1 MRATERPCAR
11 RSGRPPCAGVP
22 CTVRST
28 PRAWPGGGLIQLKD
42 LAAAAEVLLP
52 KVQGTLVLE
61 EVLAGQSLDFLVLF
75 GSNGANIGS
84 LGQVDYCAANCFL
97 DAFAQDRG
105 RHRRV
110 LSIDWG
116 PWKDTGMAVDT
127 AHPSAV
133 EHAQQHGMSTADG
146 LRALDTILLSASEPQ
161 LIVSPSELSALFS
174 AAPSLTDEA
183 ATETPSDTHERPDI
197 LTEFV
202 TPRSD
207 AERTVCAVWQD
218 LLGIEKVG
226 IQDSFFDL
234 GGNSLIAIQL
244 VNTVNT
250 RLGTKITLGDLYEG
264 LTVAHLA
271 GLTEAPPQRSTPQS
285 TKSLE
290 ERRVNMQQ
298 RRQHQQRRRTARDGQ

>member
-1 MRATERPCAR
+1 
-11 RSGRPPCAGVP
+11 
-22 CTVRST
+22 
-28 PRAWPGGGLIQLKD
+28 
-42 LAAAAEVLLP
+42 
-52 KVQGTLVLE
+52 
-61 EVLAGQSLDFLVLF
+61 
-75 GSNGANIGS
+75 
-84 LGQVDYCAANCFL
+84 
-97 DAFAQDRG
+97 
-105 RHRRV
+105 
-110 LSIDWG
+110 
-116 PWKDTGMAVDT
+116 
-127 AHPSAV
+127 
-133 EHAQQHGMSTADG
+133 
-146 LRALDTILLSASEPQ
+146 
-161 LIVSPSELSALFS
+161 
-174 AAPSLTDEA
+174 
-183 ATETPSDTHERPDI
+183 
-197 LTEFV
+197 
-202 TPRSD
+202 
-207 AERTVCAVWQD
+207 VWQD